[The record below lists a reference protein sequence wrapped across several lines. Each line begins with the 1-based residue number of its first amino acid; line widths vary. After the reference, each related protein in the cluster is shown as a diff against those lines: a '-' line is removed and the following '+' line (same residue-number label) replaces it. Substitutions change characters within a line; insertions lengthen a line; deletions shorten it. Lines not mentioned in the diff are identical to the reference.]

1 MLGRGSFG
9 KVMLCRKKDEGP
21 EGELYAMKTL
31 RKQALVKRN
40 QLEHTA
46 TERNILQNIQHPFL
60 VNMRFAF
67 QVSHVGLAVVDLSL
81 FTCARAEVNIAEKRE
96 IMKET

>member
-1 MLGRGSFG
+1 VLGRGSFG

-67 QVSHVGLAVVDLSL
+67 QVTFLSPLVDSMLCFYQRVGSAL
-81 FTCARAEVNIAEKRE
+81 
-96 IMKET
+96 